1 MTHSTANR
9 TDRRQNTTD
18 WMSSSKKQQLVE
30 SWCGFVEKHVSR
42 GWTPYL
48 LTFQFREIG
57 GPRQQVA
64 HEMEKDVER
73 VFATF
78 LTRVVR
84 NPTSRR
90 SVGKLPIWIAS
101 PDYPVRK
108 NDKQPVGDFCINDGR
123 HIQGICL
130 MPPKSR
136 LKEPLNEHFEEY
148 ATLYVRA
155 PFPLVLIDAE
165 PITKTS
171 GKATDYTLKALKSG
185 RATNDEIVVLPR
197 ALTEVSRPS

>member
-1 MTHSTANR
+1 MTYITAKQSR
-9 TDRRQNTTD
+9 ARQNTTD
-18 WMSSSKKQQLVE
+18 WISFSKKQQLVE

-57 GPRQQVA
+57 GPRQHVA
-64 HEMEKDVER
+64 DEMEKDVQR
-73 VFATF
+73 VYATF

-90 SVGKLPIWIAS
+90 SIGKRPIWITC

-108 NDKQPVGDFCINDGR
+108 NDKQPVHDHCINDGR

-155 PFPLVLIDAE
+155 PFPLVLVHAKPVTQTPDL
-165 PITKTS
+165 
-171 GKATDYTLKALKSG
+171 ATDYALKALKNG
-185 RATNDEIVVLPR
+185 RATSDEIVVLPR
-197 ALTEVSRPS
+197 TLNEVSRPG